1 MVRRLRPPAGVV
13 EKGERSLA
21 VAAVHTPAGGEHL
34 VVASDRAL
42 YIPHVGGLTPT
53 EPYIRLSWTQI
64 DRVQWEE
71 PMLTIHSRDD
81 DGERTWSINLDTPRR
96 LPELVRERVMASI
109 VVTEHIPLHEQGGV
123 RIVGRR
129 EHPDSSID
137 WSFAFDA
144 GLDPHDPDLRSAAEA
159 ALVELRD
166 VLGV

>member
-1 MVRRLRPPAGVV
+1 MVRRLRPPGGVV
-13 EKGERSLA
+13 AEGERSLA
-21 VAAVHTPAGGEHL
+21 VAVVHSPTGGEHL

-42 YIPHVGGLTPT
+42 YVPHVGGLSPA
-53 EPYIRLSWTQI
+53 EPYIRLSWTHI
-64 DRVQWEE
+64 DRVNWEE
-71 PMLTIHSRDD
+71 PILTIHARGDD
-81 DGERTWSINLDTPRR
+81 AERTWRIDLETPRR

-109 VVTEHIPLHEQGGV
+109 VVTEHIPLHERGGV

-129 EHPDSSID
+129 EHPDASID

-159 ALVELRD
+159 ALVDLRD